1 MTDVAITAD
10 GLAKRYRIGEYHAS
24 YGTLRDSLVGAVKKV
39 GRRHHGQRR
48 HEEIWALDGVSFELV
63 EGEVLGLIGGN
74 GAGKSTLLRIL
85 TRITSP
91 TLGSAEIRGRVGSLL
106 EVGTG
111 FHPELTGRENVYL
124 NGAILGMKR
133 REISAKLDEIV
144 EFAGVERFVDTPVK
158 RYSSG
163 MYVRLAFSVA
173 AHLEPEILLVDEVLA
188 VGDAEFQR
196 RCLGRMESL
205 GESGRT
211 VIFVSHNMQ
220 TVAQLCDRAILLERG
235 QVVLDGD
242 STDVVAR
249 YLQSGLGSGSHRT
262 WPDDL
267 SAPGDDLV
275 RLRWARVVGE
285 DGEPLD
291 AVDVRRPVGVQ
302 IAFRVLRQ
310 GVPVMPKFKLVDKRG
325 DVAFNAFDTASRWHE
340 PTAPGE
346 YVSTAW
352 IPGNLLNEGL
362 YSADIA
368 VASISAAKLH
378 HHFQERAVVAFHVQD
393 PAEGDS
399 ARGIFT
405 GQWRGVVRPLLDWTV
420 GEVESDGPVGDDRT
434 YPAPTEDP

>member
-1 MTDVAITAD
+1 MTDVAIRAD
-10 GLAKRYRIGEYHAS
+10 DLAKRYRIGEFQAS
-24 YGTLRDSLVGAVKKV
+24 YGTLRDSLVGAVKRV
-39 GRRHHGQRR
+39 GRRHHHKRH
-48 HEEIWALDGVSFELV
+48 HEEIWALDGVSFELE

-91 TLGSAEIRGRVGSLL
+91 TRGEAEIRGRVGSLL

-144 EFAGVERFVDTPVK
+144 EFAGVERFMDTPVK
-158 RYSSG
+158 RFSSG

-242 STDVVAR
+242 SSEVVAR
-249 YLQSGLGSGSHRT
+249 YLQSGLGSGSSRV
-262 WPDDL
+262 WPDDA

-275 RLRWARVVGE
+275 RLRAARVVGE

-291 AVDVRRPVGVQ
+291 AVDVRRPVGIQ
-302 IAFRVLRQ
+302 IAFRVLRR
-310 GVPVMPKFKLVDKRG
+310 GVPVMPKFKLIDKRG
-325 DVAFNAFDTASRWHE
+325 DVAFNAFDTAPRWQE
-340 PTAPGE
+340 PSATGE
-346 YVSTAW
+346 YVATAW

-368 VASISAAKLH
+368 VCSIAAPKLH
-378 HHFQERAVVAFHVQD
+378 HHFQERSAVAFHVQD
-393 PAEGDS
+393 PGDGDS
-399 ARGIFT
+399 ARGVFT
-405 GQWRGVVRPLLDWTV
+405 GQWRGVMRPLLRWS
-420 GEVESDGPVGDDRT
+420 VEER
-434 YPAPTEDP
+434 